1 MTESELYWSI
11 NYAEGIIDANND
23 KIRQLEKDYDDLLS
37 LKRGLGNVFA
47 KHDEVYTKNRNA
59 MNDSVFGT
67 SKCMQRFKTSFVNL
81 LDGNKASGGDSD
93 LGTISA
99 RTSNITSKISELES
113 SNSYWQRQIDWY
125 YQELYKIWAN
135 QNS

>member
-23 KIRQLEKDYDDLLS
+23 EIDRLEKEHDDMLS
-37 LKRGLGNVFA
+37 LNKGLGNVFS
-47 KHDEVYTKNRNA
+47 KHEEVYSKNKNA

-67 SKCMQRFKTSFVNL
+67 SKCMQKFKSSFIDL
-81 LDGNKASGGDSD
+81 LDGHKTSTGSSD
-93 LGTISA
+93 LSTIST
-99 RTSNITSKISELES
+99 RISNIKSRIEELES
-113 SNSYWQRQIDWY
+113 SNSYWRDQIDWY

>member
-47 KHDEVYTKNRNA
+47 KHEEVYTKNKNA
-59 MNDSVFGT
+59 MNDSAEVAGAVSTPIEAGKIKIFAN
-67 SKCMQRFKTSFVNL
+67 VN
-81 LDGNKASGGDSD
+81 AS
-93 LGTISA
+93 
-99 RTSNITSKISELES
+99 
-113 SNSYWQRQIDWY
+113 
-125 YQELYKIWAN
+125 YKLK
-135 QNS
+135 Q

>member
-47 KHDEVYTKNRNA
+47 KHEEVYTKNKNA

-67 SKCMQRFKTSFVNL
+67 SKCMQRFKTSFVST
-81 LDGNKASGGDSD
+81 LDGGKASGSDSA
-93 LGTISA
+93 LSSISSQTTTIS
-99 RTSNITSKISELES
+99 NKIGELES
-113 SNSYWQRQIDWY
+113 SNSYWQGQIDWY

>member
-99 RTSNITSKISELES
+99 RTSNITSKIGELES

>member
-1 MTESELYWSI
+1 MTENELYWSI
-11 NYAEGIIDANND
+11 DYADGIIEANN
-23 KIRQLEKDYDDLLS
+23 KEIRQLEKDYDDLLS
-37 LKRGLGNVFA
+37 LKKGLGNVFS
-47 KHDEVYTKNRNA
+47 KHEEVYTKNKNA

-67 SKCMQRFKTSFVNL
+67 SKCMKKFQSSFVDL
-81 LDGNKASGGDSD
+81 LDGSKTSAGNSD
-93 LGTISA
+93 LGTIST
-99 RTSNITSKISELES
+99 RMTNITSRIEELEG

>member
-1 MTESELYWSI
+1 MTENELYWSI
-11 NYAEGIIDANND
+11 DYAEGIIEANN
-23 KIRQLEKDYDDLLS
+23 KEIRQLEKDYDDLLS
-37 LKRGLGNVFA
+37 LKKGLGNVFS
-47 KHDEVYTKNRNA
+47 KHEEVYTKNKNA

-67 SKCMQRFKTSFVNL
+67 SKCMQKFKASFVNL